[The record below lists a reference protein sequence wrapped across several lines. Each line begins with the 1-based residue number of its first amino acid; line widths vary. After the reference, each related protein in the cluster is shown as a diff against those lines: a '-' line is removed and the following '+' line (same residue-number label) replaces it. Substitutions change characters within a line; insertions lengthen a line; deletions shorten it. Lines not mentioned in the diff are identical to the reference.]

1 MNKPLFVVGTA
12 VLSSAILLFFIAP
25 TMASTGGMGDF
36 YLPRDAVND
45 NNDIIPPPA
54 VVQHSGQAP
63 NTEIEEAQNLINVA
77 EVTFMICIDVE
88 NRPYSTVKSYQQ
100 QECDHNV
107 LFLKGICEASNN
119 TTYDWCFNTDMV
131 RYLNAQDI
139 NNAPRPPDVWCN
151 MFIDKCIAKHE
162 ALKESVIESGEPL
175 GLSNSPATNDFVDS
189 IDEIIQELEDK
200 KDAAAQVDNDNDNDN
215 DD

>member
-1 MNKPLFVVGTA
+1 MMKIIIVVLVAMLSLA
-12 VLSSAILLFFIAP
+12 VAAAPAKASS
-25 TMASTGGMGDF
+25 GMGGF

-45 NNDIIPPPA
+45 NDTIPPPT
-54 VVQHSGQAP
+54 VVQNSGQTP
-63 NTEIEEAQNLINVA
+63 NTETEEAQNLINVA
-77 EVTFMICIDVE
+77 EVTFMICNDVE
-88 NRPYSTVKSYQQ
+88 DRPYSTVKFYQQ
-100 QECDHNV
+100 QECDHIV

-119 TTYDWCFNTDMV
+119 IAYDWCFNTDMV

-162 ALKESVIESGEPL
+162 ALKDSVIESGEPL
-175 GLSNSPATNDFVDS
+175 GLSDSPATNDFVDS

-200 KDAAAQVDNDNDNDN
+200 KDAAQGDNN
-215 DD
+215 DDE